1 MSERQAMPDLDV
13 AAGLG
18 LLGCRALSS
27 VWPRHT
33 PLPESLRPLC
43 ENARHVPSK
52 GTTLACHLPLP
63 WYWVHSPPAVART
76 SHW

>member
-63 WYWVHSPPAVART
+63 WY
-76 SHW
+76 